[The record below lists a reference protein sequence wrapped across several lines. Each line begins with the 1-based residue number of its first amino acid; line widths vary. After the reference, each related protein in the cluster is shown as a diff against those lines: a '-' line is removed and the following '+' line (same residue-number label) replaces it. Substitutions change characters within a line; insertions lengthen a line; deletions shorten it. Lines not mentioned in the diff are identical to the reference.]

1 MHVPLHGIQ
10 LVPHFMGH
18 MGTYIAVQ
26 QSDAI
31 SDFMLIFVL
40 DLHSQFLQYL

>member
-10 LVPHFMGH
+10 LVPHSVGH
-18 MGTYIAVQ
+18 MGTDTAVQ

-31 SDFMLIFVL
+31 SDFMLTFVL
-40 DLHSQFLQYL
+40 DLHSQFLQYQ